1 MTIYNSNLVT
11 RRTRYRATEEGVEK
25 KISGRI
31 LVPNGTVV
39 TTSDDF
45 LFVPVGENQ
54 VIKKVTL
61 LVLGDSS
68 TIAGSIGTFRIL
80 DSAGKA
86 VVVERKGPNGESS
99 TQYTSPATSAAS
111 LRSAG
116 QLDGYTETVLATP
129 ARLAGPT
136 NVGIRI
142 TTGGT
147 FGAETEMIV
156 EVTLVG
162 DHGTID
168 VESGYPDATGPDL
181 E

>member
-1 MTIYNSNLVT
+1 MPTTNSNLVT
-11 RRTRYRATEEGVEK
+11 RRTRNRATHEGVEY

-39 TTSDDF
+39 TTSNDF

-68 TIAGSIGTFRIL
+68 TIAGSIGTFQQL
-80 DSAGKA
+80 DNAGA
-86 VVVERKGPNGESS
+86 VVVIERKGPNGETS
-99 TQYTSPATSAAS
+99 TKYTSPATSAAA
-111 LRSAG
+111 LRAAG

-147 FGAETEMIV
+147 FAAETEMIL

-168 VESGYPDATGPDL
+168 VESGYPSSYPDL